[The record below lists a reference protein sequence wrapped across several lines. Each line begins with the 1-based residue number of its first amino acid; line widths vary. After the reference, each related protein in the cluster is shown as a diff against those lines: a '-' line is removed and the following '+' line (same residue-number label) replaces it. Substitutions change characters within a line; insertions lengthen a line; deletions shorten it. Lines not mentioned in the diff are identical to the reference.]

1 MPPVPQD
8 QQYNPQFGGP
18 DGMHHFFNGP
28 GGPMMALLLL
38 AFVVVVGALLFA
50 FVMRRRMQSHQ
61 GGSGT
66 FLDRPTRGSSAV
78 QLLDERLARGEV
90 DPEDYRVR
98 RELLTTRG

>member
-18 DGMHHFFNGP
+18 DGMHHFFNGS
-28 GGPMMALLLL
+28 GGAVMALIFV
-38 AFVVVVGALLFA
+38 AFVVVVGALLLSL
-50 FVMRRRMQSHQ
+50 VMRRRVQSHQ

-66 FLDRPTRGSSAV
+66 FLGRPTGGSPAV
-78 QLLDERLARGEV
+78 RLLDERLARGEV